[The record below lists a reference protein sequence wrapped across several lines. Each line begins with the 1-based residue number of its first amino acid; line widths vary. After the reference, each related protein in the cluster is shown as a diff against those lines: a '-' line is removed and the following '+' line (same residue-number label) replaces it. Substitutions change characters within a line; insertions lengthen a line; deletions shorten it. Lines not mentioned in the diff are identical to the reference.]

1 MFHELAMISNS
12 KSLWAHG
19 NDWDDNFYAH
29 DDFNESTNDIYN
41 VMNIISNKDCYKSLT
56 MM

>member
-19 NDWDDNFYAH
+19 NDWDDNFYAR
-29 DDFNESTNDIYN
+29 DDFNESINDIYN
-41 VMNIISNKDCYKSLT
+41 FMNIIWEHLCRGER
-56 MM
+56 